1 VIEAV
6 LGLWLLGRPKA
17 SVGRNWLGDSLPS
30 VLFLPRVFC
39 LSLGTR
45 QRVSLP
51 SARKKYSTKSQIPTV
66 REVGM
71 KTDGK
76 TPLSFSYPH
85 FIVGN
90 EIGSGIVGNG
100 NGSGINGI
108 AKTNRNGNTNGNS

>member
-1 VIEAV
+1 
-6 LGLWLLGRPKA
+6 
-17 SVGRNWLGDSLPS
+17 
-30 VLFLPRVFC
+30 
-39 LSLGTR
+39 
-45 QRVSLP
+45 
-51 SARKKYSTKSQIPTV
+51 
-66 REVGM
+66 M